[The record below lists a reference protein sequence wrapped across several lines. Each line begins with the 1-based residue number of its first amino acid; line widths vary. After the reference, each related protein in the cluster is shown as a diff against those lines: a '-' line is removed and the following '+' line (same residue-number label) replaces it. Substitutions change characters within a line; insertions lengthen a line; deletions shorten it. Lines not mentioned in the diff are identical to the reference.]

1 MAPAFRRGGEN
12 ATPLDPF
19 SELCRKVALLIS
31 DDWLALS
38 RCRPL
43 LAVLKTLAHS
53 LVVVTRSSGRL
64 GEIEALGARVVDF
77 DFLAFASNPV
87 RHAAAAWTLARIL
100 EAESPDVVHL
110 VAGRPIALGG
120 LALKLVAIPHV
131 VVHAAGL
138 GLAARPDGWRQ
149 RLVRSATMRLF
160 ASIVRRPSSYLL
172 VENPDDLPLLRAAGI
187 DPGPRFAI
195 LGGGG
200 IDPQAFPPLPP
211 PANQVPVA
219 AYIGRM
225 VKSKGIDLVM
235 DAYDR
240 LATRGGHLQL
250 ELCGTCDG
258 DASDGVDAQAISTWC
273 AHRRARWRTRVDDVV
288 DVWRHADFLVL
299 PGRGGGALS
308 RALLEAA
315 ACARPLIVSDVPG
328 SRHFV
333 RQGVEGLVVP
343 PANVGALADAMQ
355 QLAADADMRVR
366 MGEAARLRLLHGFTE
381 AHVKGVLRASYQ
393 AMLAHTADL

>member
-1 MAPAFRRGGEN
+1 MAPAVRRGGEN

-31 DDWLALS
+31 DDWLAL

-43 LAVLKTLAHS
+43 LAVLRTLAHS
-53 LVVVTRSSGRL
+53 LVVVTHSSGRL
-64 GEIEALGARVVDF
+64 GEIEALGARVIDF
-77 DFLAFASNPV
+77 DFLPLASNPV
-87 RHAAAAWTLARIL
+87 RYAAAAWTLARIL
-100 EAESPDVVHL
+100 EAENPDVVHL
-110 VAGRPIALGG
+110 VAARPIALGG
-120 LALKLVAIPHV
+120 LALKLVAIPHA
-131 VVHAAGL
+131 VVHATGP
-138 GLAARPDGWRQ
+138 GLAAKPVGRRQ

-172 VENPDDLPLLRAAGI
+172 VENPDDLAPLRAAGV

-200 IDPQAFPPLPP
+200 IDPRAFPPLPP
-211 PANQVPVA
+211 PANEVPVA
-219 AYIGRM
+219 AFIGRM

-250 ELCGTCDG
+250 ELCGRCEG
-258 DASDGVDAQAISTWC
+258 DASDRVEAQAISAWC
-273 AHRRARWRTRVDDVV
+273 AGRRARWRARVDDVV

-299 PGRGGGALS
+299 PGSGGGAVS
-308 RALLEAA
+308 RVLLEAA

-333 RQGVEGLVVP
+333 RQGVEGFIVP
-343 PANVGALADAMQ
+343 PADAGALADAMQ

-381 AHVKGVLRASYQ
+381 AHVKGVLLASYQ
-393 AMLAHTADL
+393 AMFAHSASL

>member
-1 MAPAFRRGGEN
+1 MAPALRRGGEN
-12 ATPLDPF
+12 AMPFDPF

-38 RCRPL
+38 RCRPV

-53 LVVVTRSSGRL
+53 LVVVTRSSGRF
-64 GEIEALGARVVDF
+64 GEIEALGARVIDF
-77 DFLAFASNPV
+77 DFLPFAGNPV
-87 RHAAAAWTLARIL
+87 RHAAAAWALARIL
-100 EAESPDVVHL
+100 EAESPDVVHV
-110 VAGRPIALGG
+110 VAARPIALGG

-131 VVHAAGL
+131 VVHAAGP
-138 GLAARPDGWRQ
+138 GLAAKPDGWRQ

-160 ASIVRRPSSYLL
+160 ASVVRRPSSYLL
-172 VENPDDLPLLRAAGI
+172 VENPDDLPLLRAAGV

-200 IDPQAFPPLPP
+200 IDPQAFSPLPP
-211 PANQVPVA
+211 PGNEVPVA
-219 AYIGRM
+219 AYIGRL

-240 LATRGGHLQL
+240 LAARGGHLQL

-258 DASDGVDAQAISTWC
+258 DASDGVDAQAISAWC
-273 AHRRARWRTRVDDVV
+273 APRRARWRARVDVV

-308 RALLEAA
+308 QALLEAA

-333 RQGVEGLVVP
+333 RQGVEGLIVP
-343 PANVGALADAMQ
+343 PADVGALADAMQ
-355 QLAADADMRVR
+355 QLATDAEMRVR

-393 AMLAHTADL
+393 AMLGHAANL